1 MFRLEQVQIQVDPME
16 EYEAMGATAYYK
28 NRDVNPMVL
37 CPFEGDFKAR
47 WIKGFCE
54 ARAASSHEMGF
65 MWEFFGGV
73 LTLSNGN
80 KYQVAE

>member
-1 MFRLEQVQIQVDPME
+1 MRVIATECTEEQQKEDMPELKRLYAI
-16 EYEAMGATAYYK
+16 
-28 NRDVNPMVL
+28 
-37 CPFEGDFKAR
+37 
-47 WIKGFCE
+47 
-54 ARAASSHEMGF
+54 ASSHEMGF